1 MNLFNLFSDIE
12 KLDADAAGRLDF
24 SRRKLLKNSMAAAA
38 IATPALFATTVNKA
52 FAQNNTI
59 TDVLN
64 FALTLEYLEDEY
76 YRTGQLMTESLLTL
90 DQRAD
95 IIQINKHEAL
105 HVKFLQTALGAAAIK
120 KPTFDFTARG
130 AFPTV
135 FSNTA
140 TFLTVAL
147 AFEETGVRAYK
158 GQVTNLMSNKDVL
171 TAALQIHSVEAR
183 HCAGLRRMLNM
194 LVWSSETMPGG
205 VPAAVYAGENNT
217 IQGGVELFGLTG
229 ASLTQGKTRAAIETV
244 RESFD
249 ETLTRDQVLAIA
261 GPFIRSM

>member
-24 SRRKLLKNSMAAAA
+24 SRRKLLKNTVAAAA
-38 IATPALFATTVNKA
+38 IATPVLFATTVNKA

-76 YRTGQLMTESLLTL
+76 YRTGQLRMESLLNPV
-90 DQRAD
+90 QREN

-105 HVKFLQTALGAAAIK
+105 HVKFLQTALGAAAVK
-120 KPTFDFTARG
+120 KPTFDFTAG
-130 AFPTV
+130 GMFPTV
-135 FSNTA
+135 FSNTT

-158 GQVTNLMSNKDVL
+158 GQATNLMSNKDIL
-171 TAALQIHSVEAR
+171 TYALQIHSVEAR
-183 HCAGLRRMLNM
+183 HTAGIRRMLGK
-194 LVWSSETMPGG
+194 LVWSSESDSSFL
-205 VPAAVYAGENNT
+205 PAAVVAGENNT

-229 ASLTQGKTRAAIETV
+229 AGLTQGKTRPAIETV

-249 ETLTRDQVLAIA
+249 EILTREQVLAIA
-261 GPFIRSM
+261 GPFIKSM